1 MIKKSEKVIV
11 PADKT
16 SNYYEIDKADYKKLV
31 RDSVT
36 AKYTIDNTNIE
47 DRINQEAK
55 EIAKKLDLA
64 DRVEVIANNEA
75 FINLKDHK
83 ENFQNNPKV
92 RLINPAKTEIGK
104 ICKEIVQQIN
114 EELREKTKLK
124 QWRNTEQVIEWF
136 KAIDKKQTK
145 QFLQLDIEEFYPS
158 ITENNIDKAMEFAN
172 KHTNLIDQ
180 EVKNIIKAASRS
192 ILFSNGKAWTKT
204 NQNIDISM
212 GAYAG
217 AEICELVGLHILDQI
232 RTEFPD
238 LNMGLYRDDG
248 LACHETKPGPELEKM
263 KKKIIKIFKANNLKI
278 TIETNLSQVNFLD
291 VTFDIKRDKYWPYK
305 KPNDATL
312 YIHKDSNHPKNVI
325 KELPKSVNKRLS
337 TISSDR
343 NVFEKNKTEYQEA
356 LEKSGF
362 TDRLEYKEYEKNKNE
377 KEKKNK
383 RKRKILWYNPPF
395 NAAVKSN
402 IAKQFLCLIE
412 KHFPKSNKLS
422 KIINKNKVK
431 CSYSCTK
438 NMETIIRNHNN
449 KILKDPIAETEGKKC
464 NCRSKKNCPLNDNCK
479 AESIIYK
486 ATVNE
491 TENYYFGSTE
501 GEFKTRYNNHTHSFR
516 KEDRKND
523 TTLAKHIWEK
533 NLNPI
538 PEITWQIAAKA
549 HKYKPGNKYCDI
561 CLMEKMYILQHLG
574 NDKCLNKN
582 SEFGTL
588 CIHKRKHK
596 LSEFKK

>member
-1 MIKKSEKVIV
+1 M
-11 PADKT
+11 T
-16 SNYYEIDKADYKKLV
+16 L
-31 RDSVT
+31 
-36 AKYTIDNTNIE
+36 
-47 DRINQEAK
+47 
-55 EIAKKLDLA
+55 
-64 DRVEVIANNEA
+64 
-75 FINLKDHK
+75 
-83 ENFQNNPKV
+83 
-92 RLINPAKTEIGK
+92 
-104 ICKEIVQQIN
+104 
-114 EELREKTKLK
+114 
-124 QWRNTEQVIEWF
+124 
-136 KAIDKKQTK
+136 
-145 QFLQLDIEEFYPS
+145 
-158 ITENNIDKAMEFAN
+158 
-172 KHTNLIDQ
+172 
-180 EVKNIIKAASRS
+180 
-192 ILFSNGKAWTKT
+192 
-204 NQNIDISM
+204 
-212 GAYAG
+212 GAPDG
-217 AEICELVGLHILDQI
+217 AETCELVGLHILDQI

-248 LACHETKPGPELEKM
+248 LACHEIKPGPELEKM

-383 RKRKILWYNPPF
+383 RKRKILWYKPPF

-449 KILKDPIAETEGKKC
+449 KILKDPIAETEKKC
-464 NCRSKKNCPLNDNCK
+464 NCRGKK
-479 AESIIYK
+479 
-486 ATVNE
+486 T
-491 TENYYFGSTE
+491 
-501 GEFKTRYNNHTHSFR
+501 
-516 KEDRKND
+516 
-523 TTLAKHIWEK
+523 
-533 NLNPI
+533 
-538 PEITWQIAAKA
+538 A
-549 HKYKPGNKYCDI
+549 H
-561 CLMEKMYILQHLG
+561 
-574 NDKCLNKN
+574 
-582 SEFGTL
+582 
-588 CIHKRKHK
+588 
-596 LSEFKK
+596 